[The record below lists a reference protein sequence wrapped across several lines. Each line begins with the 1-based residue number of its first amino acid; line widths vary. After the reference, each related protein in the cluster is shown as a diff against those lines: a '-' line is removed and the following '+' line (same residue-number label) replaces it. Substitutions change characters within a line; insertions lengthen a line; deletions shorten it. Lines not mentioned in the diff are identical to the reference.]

1 MEDAKKILTQYWGF
15 NEFRPLQEDIVKQVI
30 EGKDTLVILPTGG
43 GKSLCY
49 QLPAIMMGGLCLV
62 ITPLIALMKDQCQ
75 SLQKKGLAAAYISA
89 GMDKE
94 DVEDVYIQCLHGKLN
109 FLYISPER
117 LRSELFID
125 YLQDW
130 PVSLIAVDEAHC
142 ISQWGF
148 DFRPAYL
155 KIAAIRDY
163 VKEVTFIA
171 LTASATPK
179 VKEDIIQF
187 LALKEPKVFFST
199 FFRENLSISCFNT
212 ENKIQRTIEIL
223 SKING
228 SSIVYCRSR
237 KRTVELSKA
246 LNLAGLNTDY
256 FHAGLD
262 LNKRNEKQDA
272 WLNNQVQTIV
282 CTNAFG
288 MGIDKPDVRV
298 VIHYDLPDTP
308 EAFYQEAGRA
318 GRDGQKSYAV
328 LLYQQI
334 DLHDLQQGIELK
346 HPSVSKIRDIYESLA
361 FYLSMALG
369 DGMEE
374 TYDFDLVGFVR
385 NFELNMIEALST
397 IKLLEQQEILQYNDS
412 VFHPSTVQVICS
424 REYADS
430 LETQQPDLDEVFKT
444 LLRMYGGVW
453 HYQTRINEFDMATA
467 LNVSKSYIEFNLGKL
482 AQCGV
487 IDYIQVNER
496 PAIYFL
502 QQRVP
507 KRMLALNTN
516 FLQELKSGYE
526 TRVAFMLNF
535 VQSNSACKF
544 QQLMQYFGENSQK
557 KCGKCDFC
565 LSSLKKKGAKEFDDL
580 KNTILQELKERNFI
594 DQTEFVARY
603 DTISR
608 QYVQEVIRFM
618 LEEGMIRMNDVGEL
632 IK

>member
-1 MEDAKKILTQYWGF
+1 MEDAKKILAQYWGF
-15 NEFRPLQEDIVKQVI
+15 TEFRPLQEDIVKQVI

-49 QLPAIMMGGLCLV
+49 QLPAILMGGLCLV

-75 SLQKKGLAAAYISA
+75 SLKKKGLTAAYISA

-94 DVEDVYIQCLHGKLN
+94 DVEDVYIQCLHGKIN

-117 LRSELFID
+117 LRSELFLD
-125 YLQDW
+125 YVQDW

-148 DFRPAYL
+148 DFRPSYL
-155 KIAAIRDY
+155 KIAAIRDF
-163 VKEVTFIA
+163 VKNVPFVA

-212 ENKIQRTIEIL
+212 ENKIQRTIDIL
-223 SKING
+223 RKING

-237 KRTVELSKA
+237 KRTVELSRA

-262 LNKRNEKQDA
+262 LHKRNEKQDA

-334 DLHDLQQGIELK
+334 DLNDLQQGIELK
-346 HPSVSKIRDIYESLA
+346 HPSVAKIRDIYESLA
-361 FYLSMALG
+361 FYLSIALG

-385 NFELNMIEALST
+385 NFELNMIEALSA

-430 LETQQPDLDEVFKT
+430 LEMQHPDLDEVLKT

-453 HYQTRINEFDMATA
+453 HYATRINEFDMATL
-467 LNVSKSYIEFNLGKL
+467 LNVSKSYIEFSLGKL
-482 AQCGV
+482 AQLGV
-487 IDYIQVNER
+487 IDYVQVNER
-496 PAIYFL
+496 PALYFL

-507 KRMLALNTN
+507 KSMLALNTK
-516 FLQELKSGYE
+516 FLQELKHGYE
-526 TRVAFMLNF
+526 IRVAFMLNF
-535 VQSNSACKF
+535 VQSNSVCKF
-544 QQLMQYFGENSQK
+544 QQIMQYFGENSVDN
-557 KCGKCDFC
+557 CGKCDFC
-565 LSSLKKKGAKEFDDL
+565 LSAAKKKGVKEFDDL
-580 KNTILQELKERNFI
+580 KNTILQELNEKNFI
-594 DQTEFVARY
+594 NQTEFVARY
-603 DTISR
+603 DTLSR
-608 QYVQEVIRFM
+608 QYIQEVIRFM
-618 LEEGMIRMNDVGEL
+618 LEEGMIQMNDAGEL